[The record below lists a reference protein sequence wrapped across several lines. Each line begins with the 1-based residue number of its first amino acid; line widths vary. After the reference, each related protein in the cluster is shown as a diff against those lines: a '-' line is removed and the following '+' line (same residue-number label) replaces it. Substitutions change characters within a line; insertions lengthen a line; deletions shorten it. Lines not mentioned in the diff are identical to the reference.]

1 MKTHLP
7 AFAAL
12 LAAAAAAIPA
22 AGQAG
27 KKKAPKPPDK
37 PADPVERLAEVK
49 PAAGFA
55 VTMFA
60 HPPDI
65 SYPACVACKP
75 DGDVF
80 VGVDTNGSLGKK
92 PGGGKIVLCRDTDG
106 DGKADKFVDFAK
118 VESPRGMIWDR
129 DRLYVLHPPFL
140 SVFPDKGDGTA
151 GPPTVLLKGL
161 GPGIEGP
168 RGADHTTNGIRM
180 GVDGWIYIAVGDFGF
195 PKAET
200 RDGKSMVFH
209 GGGVARV
216 RPDGTELEIV
226 SRGQRNIYDVGL
238 SPTLEI
244 FTRDNT
250 NDGDGWDVRLSHI
263 PANGF
268 VNFGYPTLFKGF
280 SDEIVPPL
288 ADYGGGS
295 PTGAAYL
302 AEGSWPAGWNDT
314 FLSVEWGRGAVFAHP
329 VERQGATYKPGVGQK
344 PLVTMPRPTGIDI
357 DASGRM
363 YIGSWKDGGFSFSR
377 PDVGYVVRIV
387 PKDLKP
393 EAMPALKSASDADL
407 IGLLS
412 SGSAVRRF
420 AAQRE
425 ILHRGDKPGVADAL
439 VKLAGSDAPVAV
451 RVAAVFTLKQLLG
464 AKSHEAIAALAGK
477 ADLREHVLRALADRR
492 GQAVGAPVRLFVDSL
507 ADADPRVRLQAVA
520 GLARLGAMN
529 AAPAMMRLTA
539 DPDPIVAHVAING
552 LIDMGAAD
560 AALAAL
566 DAGNPDVA
574 AGALR
579 VLQLLHQPPVVEALI
594 ARLGAAKDPVVRA
607 ALLRTLC
614 RLARREAAW
623 DLKWWG
629 TRPDTRGPYYK
640 PEAWSESAKIE
651 TVLRSEL
658 KTAEG
663 EPAARLAA
671 EILRHRID
679 LPEAIERLV
688 SLAAAEPKLRSVAV
702 DVLSRQPSLTDAMA
716 GLLETVAAD
725 RSADAGLQAAAL
737 RTLGK
742 STDAAMTRRAVKA
755 LAAAYGDGSQV
766 PGPVRSAWDDFARD
780 KRHYRNVKFFAKLAG
795 DGGGAEAELAWR
807 VLLAVAGGKGVE
819 PRFQQEAAAAIDVG
833 WKKPASSVKPLV
845 NAVAGARSLEHAAN
859 LRSLV
864 DGKDTPPDVRTAAVG
879 ALKALGLDKTA
890 DPESLI
896 AAKKYDDVLAAVLK
910 TKGDPAAGA
919 ALFTRQ
925 NCVNCH
931 TINKADPVKGPYL
944 GDIANRYPRAEL
956 VEAVLKPNAKI
967 AQGFETQVFQKTD
980 GVIETGFVTRE
991 SGDEVEL
998 RNANGAVLVIK
1009 KEDIEAR
1016 KKAEQSVMP
1025 EGLVNNITPAELASL
1040 IAYLE
1045 QLAKD
1050 AKPDKP

>member
-1 MKTHLP
+1 MKTHLT
-7 AFAAL
+7 ALAAL
-12 LAAAAAAIPA
+12 LAAAAAALPA

-27 KKKAPKPPDK
+27 KKKASPKPPDK

-49 PAAGFA
+49 PAAGFQ

-65 SYPACVACKP
+65 SYPACIACKP

-92 PGGGKIVLCRDTDG
+92 PGGGRIVLCRDTDG

-118 VESPRGMIWDR
+118 VESPRGLIWDR

-151 GPPTVLLKGL
+151 GPPTVLLRGL

-180 GVDGWIYIAVGDFGF
+180 GVDGWIYIAVGDFGC

-200 RDGKSMVFH
+200 RDGKTMVFH

-263 PANGF
+263 PA
-268 VNFGYPTLFKGF
+268 
-280 SDEIVPPL
+280 
-288 ADYGGGS
+288 
-295 PTGAAYL
+295 
-302 AEGSWPAGWNDT
+302 
-314 FLSVEWGRGAVFAHP
+314 
-329 VERQGATYKPGVGQK
+329 
-344 PLVTMPRPTGIDI
+344 
-357 DASGRM
+357 
-363 YIGSWKDGGFSFSR
+363 
-377 PDVGYVVRIV
+377 
-387 PKDLKP
+387 
-393 EAMPALKSASDADL
+393 
-407 IGLLS
+407 
-412 SGSAVRRF
+412 
-420 AAQRE
+420 
-425 ILHRGDKPGVADAL
+425 
-439 VKLAGSDAPVAV
+439 
-451 RVAAVFTLKQLLG
+451 
-464 AKSHEAIAALAGK
+464 
-477 ADLREHVLRALADRR
+477 
-492 GQAVGAPVRLFVDSL
+492 
-507 ADADPRVRLQAVA
+507 
-520 GLARLGAMN
+520 
-529 AAPAMMRLTA
+529 
-539 DPDPIVAHVAING
+539 
-552 LIDMGAAD
+552 
-560 AALAAL
+560 
-566 DAGNPDVA
+566 
-574 AGALR
+574 
-579 VLQLLHQPPVVEALI
+579 
-594 ARLGAAKDPVVRA
+594 
-607 ALLRTLC
+607 
-614 RLARREAAW
+614 
-623 DLKWWG
+623 
-629 TRPDTRGPYYK
+629 
-640 PEAWSESAKIE
+640 KIE

-658 KTAEG
+658 QTADG

-679 LPEAIERLV
+679 MPEAVARLV
-688 SLAAAEPKLRSVAV
+688 SLAAGEPRLRAVAV
-702 DVLSRQPSLTDAMA
+702 EVLARQPSLTDAMA

-725 RSADAGLQAAAL
+725 RSADAGLRAAAL

-742 STDAAMTRRAVKA
+742 STDAAMTRRSVKA

-795 DGGGAEAELAWR
+795 DGSGAEAELAWR
-807 VLLAVAGGKGVE
+807 VLLAVADGKGVE
-819 PRFQQEAAAAIDVG
+819 ARFQQEAAKAIDAG
-833 WKKPASSVKPLV
+833 WGRPAAAVKPLV
-845 NAVAGARSLEHAAN
+845 NAVAGARSLEHAAR

-890 DPESLI
+890 DPKSLI

-910 TKGDPAAGA
+910 AKGDPTAGA

-956 VEAVLKPNAKI
+956 VEAILKPNAKI

-991 SGDEVEL
+991 SGEEVEL